1 MGSVIRQSDIKN
13 RLAPKLEEINGKARK
28 RILTVDDCIKHLEY
42 FMSRIPCTKKAL
54 KGNEIM
60 IHACMERFQRAY
72 KYTTYETRAKFT
84 FDGVY
89 WVFNFAERE
98 PVKYTSGNPIR
109 VISFSQSR
117 IDNIISRFVFL

>member
-1 MGSVIRQSDIKN
+1 MGSIISQSDIKN
-13 RLAPKLEEINGKARK
+13 RLAPKLEEINGKARE

-54 KGNEIM
+54 KGTEIM
-60 IHACMERFQRAY
+60 IHACMERFPRAY
-72 KYTTYETRAKFT
+72 KYTPYETRAKFT

-98 PVKYTSGNPIR
+98 PVKYTNGNHIM
-109 VISFSQSR
+109 VISFS
-117 IDNIISRFVFL
+117 